1 MLAVG
6 DRLPAEIGATLAPFW
21 SREELRALL
30 LYFYPKD
37 GTPGCTQQACSLR
50 DSNQELIDA
59 GVAVVG
65 VSGDSEVSHR
75 KFVQKHQ
82 LNFPLIADTNHEL
95 AKAFGVY
102 KPKRIFGKEVLGTV
116 RASFLIDRSGEIIHV
131 WTKLN
136 TVRHGAEVLA
146 QVEQL
151 GI

>member
-6 DRLPAEIGATLAPFW
+6 DRLPAEISATLAPFW
-21 SREELRALL
+21 SREEFRALL

-95 AKAFGVY
+95 AKAFDVY

-116 RASFLIDRSGEIIHV
+116 RTSFLIDRSGEIIHV
-131 WTKLN
+131 WTKIN
-136 TVRHGAEVLA
+136 TARHGAEVLA